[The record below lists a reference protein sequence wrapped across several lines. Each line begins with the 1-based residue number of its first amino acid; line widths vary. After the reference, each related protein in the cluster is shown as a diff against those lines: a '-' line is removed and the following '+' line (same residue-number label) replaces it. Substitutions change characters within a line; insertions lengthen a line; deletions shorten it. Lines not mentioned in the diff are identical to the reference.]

1 MNDPLNPPHQHYMGP
16 PPFRFTPSRAKM
28 SGHAFSL
35 TFKVLATLIVLSC
48 TAFFVRGHI
57 NGRAAGVA
65 LTGDDW
71 FLGALVI
78 ISYTWWKMLTSRT
91 EICGDSLYQ
100 SWVWDKHLDTADLAY
115 GKLIRVSG
123 LDWLIAPRIYLRTL
137 HGKFAVFYAAS
148 PEMVTEFERLVT
160 ELKVFRAQR

>member
-1 MNDPLNPPHQHYMGP
+1 MNNLLNLPLHNHMGP
-16 PPFRFTPSRAKM
+16 PPFRFTASRAKM

-48 TAFFVRGHI
+48 TAFFVRGYI
-57 NGRAAGVA
+57 DGRAAGVA

-71 FLGALVI
+71 FLGALLI
-78 ISYTWWKMLTSRT
+78 IWYTWWQMIVSRT
-91 EICGDSLYQ
+91 EIRNDSLYQ
-100 SWVWDKHLDTADLAY
+100 SWVWDKRLDLADLAY
-115 GKLIRVSG
+115 GKLIRVPG
-123 LDWLIAPRIYLRTL
+123 LEWLIAPRIYVRTL

-148 PEMVTEFERLVT
+148 PEMVTEFERLIT